1 MSLAGFHEGRLP
13 VPTGLGTSHGPLW
26 QTETLILASGQE
38 VRNARWARPQRRWDI
53 VTPPLGHAAYSAL
66 AHFFNARRGRLH
78 GFRFRDPSAFSSG
91 IDGQL
96 PAPDDQVL
104 GTGDGAQTE
113 FPLLLDD
120 GGLERRIL
128 KPVVGTILLAV
139 NGAPLA
145 VGWSVGTTD
154 GVVSFD
160 VAPEAGSVI
169 TCGFEYD
176 WPVRFD
182 SDALEISHDQTG
194 SGRVVNLPL
203 VELFQGA

>member
-53 VTPPLGHAAYSAL
+53 VTPPLGHGAYSAL
-66 AHFFNARRGRLH
+66 ENFFNARRGRLH
-78 GFRFRDPSAFSSG
+78 GFRFRDPSAFSSDS
-91 IDGQL
+91 DGQ
-96 PAPDDQVL
+96 PPKPDDQVL
-104 GTGDGAQTE
+104 GIGDGARTE
-113 FPLLLDD
+113 FPLLLDE

-128 KPVVGTILLAV
+128 KPVVGTVLIAL
-139 NGAPLA
+139 NGAPQA
-145 VGWSVGTTD
+145 AGWSVGTTD

-160 VAPEAGSVI
+160 VAPETGSLI

-176 WPVRFD
+176 WPVRFG
-182 SDALEISHDQTG
+182 SDAIEISHDQAG